1 MHRRQYGWGA
11 QQVIADRLRYEG
23 GTILDSSSRSLHHA
37 RMFVDPDQ
45 QSRSRRY
52 VLAFWAFC
60 AFLLV
65 PGQGWA
71 GGGVMLRDD
80 VCIITIGFYEAHFTA
95 YQPQTRGNEEFCKD
109 LPDIGETLFVL
120 DYLHASMKE
129 VPIDFR
135 IIKDVTE
142 LGQFVQLR
150 DIEAI
155 ADLDAH
161 TVFYQRPT
169 VRTDASLRVDHSFVE
184 SGEYVGI
191 VTAGHP
197 TQDTIYTAVFPFR
210 VGKTDYSR
218 LMWLGLLLLVPFGY
232 YFARRGGA
240 PVPNGPNG
248 PNGDA
253 ETS

>member
-1 MHRRQYGWGA
+1 M
-11 QQVIADRLRYEG
+11 IANPNKQTRSWLRV
-23 GTILDSSSRSLHHA
+23 LSLWS
-37 RMFVDPDQ
+37 V
-45 QSRSRRY
+45 
-52 VLAFWAFC
+52 W
-60 AFLLV
+60 AFLLL

-71 GGGVMLRDD
+71 GGGVMLRND

-135 IIKDVTE
+135 IITDVTE

-169 VRTDASLRVDHSFVE
+169 VRIDASLRVEHSFVE
-184 SGEYVGI
+184 SGEYIGI

-197 TQDTIYTAVFPFR
+197 TEDTIYKAVFPFR

-218 LMWLGLLLLVPFGY
+218 LMWFGLLLLVPFGY
-232 YFARRGGA
+232 YFSRRGGA
-240 PVPNGPNG
+240 TVPADV
-248 PNGDA
+248 NGDS
-253 ETS
+253 EIS